1 MEEFQLKA
9 IRTSPHDIK
18 DWFWYVDDSEL
29 KCKKGTSEEIL
40 EHLNTIDPEHIVFT
54 KEEEE
59 DNELAVLDLKQAIDR
74 KKKKI
79 CFTVNYK
86 KTHTNINVKEK
97 SNHPETMKRG
107 IIRGFAMRARR
118 ICDKEI
124 LEVEMKNIVFVVNGY
139 SREKVE
145 EK

>member
-40 EHLNTIDPEHIVFT
+40 DHLNTIEPEHIVFT

-59 DNELAVLDLKQAIDR
+59 DNELAVLDLKQTIDR

-86 KTHTNINVKEK
+86 KKHTNINVKEK
-97 SNHPETMKRG
+97 
-107 IIRGFAMRARR
+107 
-118 ICDKEI
+118 
-124 LEVEMKNIVFVVNGY
+124 
-139 SREKVE
+139 
-145 EK
+145 